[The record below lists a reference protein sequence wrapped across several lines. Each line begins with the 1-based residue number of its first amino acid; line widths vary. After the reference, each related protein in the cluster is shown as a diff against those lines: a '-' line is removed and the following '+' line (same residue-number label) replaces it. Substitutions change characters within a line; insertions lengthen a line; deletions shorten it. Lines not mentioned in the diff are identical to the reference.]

1 LRVEVNGVVAK
12 RVKFSL
18 SNSVTNKGAICDEEY
33 KDEKLAT

>member
-18 SNSVTNKGAICDEEY
+18 SNSATNKGAICDEEY